1 MRGWSDICIII
12 GLVAASHGYVV
23 VMSDYLGLGEGY
35 GFHNYCHSDTE
46 SSAVINLILETIE
59 FISPQNFNGQLFLMG
74 YSQGGHATMA
84 TVKEIESN
92 YSNDLSITA
101 SAPMAGPYSMSEA
114 QAIMLN
120 TVYPNPGYFP
130 YVIFAYD
137 NVYGNIY
144 DEPSD
149 VLKPGFSDLF
159 PWYDGTKSMTQ
170 INDTILEIAQN
181 LYGIDALNFTPM
193 DMIQED
199 YYEAYQ
205 NDSNHPFQ
213 LALEENDLI
222 DFLPDSPMQI
232 IHCNGD
238 NDVSFENAV
247 MAYNAFSLAE
257 DVALI
262 DGGNYDH
269 GQCAS
274 MSIIAAKLFFD
285 TKANF
290 CNDLSVSELNV
301 RNEIIK
307 VFDLFG
313 RTIKGVNKSNLTINL
328 HQDGSVQKIINF

>member
-1 MRGWSDICIII
+1 
-12 GLVAASHGYVV
+12 
-23 VMSDYLGLGEGY
+23 
-35 GFHNYCHSDTE
+35 
-46 SSAVINLILETIE
+46 
-59 FISPQNFNGQLFLMG
+59 MG

-144 DEPSD
+144 NEPSD

-170 INDTILEIAQN
+170 INDTILQIAQEE
-181 LYGIDALNFTPM
+181 YGIDEFNFTPL
-193 DMIQED
+193 DMINND

-205 NDSNHPFQ
+205 NDDNHPFQ
-213 LALEENDLI
+213 LALKANDLI
-222 DFLPDSPMQI
+222 DFIPDSPMQI

-238 NDVSFENAV
+238 NDVSFENAL

-290 CNDLSVSELNV
+290 CNDLSVFKSNTQ
-301 RNEIIK
+301 NDIIK
-307 VFDLFG
+307 IFDLFG
-313 RTIKGVNKSNLTINL
+313 RTIQNVNECDLTIKL
-328 HQDGSVQKIINF
+328 HQDGSVKKTISF